1 MYVEV
6 IKSITDTEEAARQD
20 KQGALTNAKN
30 KIAEAE
36 KKGREA
42 VAEAVA
48 RAETENKKLMQSAEL
63 KAVEDAGKLQAE
75 TAKLQKAI
83 RSQAESRLDKAAS
96 LIVERIVNS

>member
-20 KQGALTNAKN
+20 KQAALTTAKS
-30 KIAEAE
+30 KIADAE

-42 VAEAVA
+42 VAAA
-48 RAETENKKLMQSAEL
+48 ISNAENQNKKLMQTAEL
-63 KAVEDAGKLQAE
+63 KAVDEAQKLQAE
-75 TAKLQKAI
+75 TAELQMAI
-83 RSQAESRLDKAAS
+83 RSKAETRLDKAAS